1 VVIDPEGIVRFA
13 KDGALSD
20 EDVASVMKAL
30 RALLG

>member
-1 VVIDPEGIVRFA
+1 VRFA

-20 EDVASVMKAL
+20 EDVASVIKTL